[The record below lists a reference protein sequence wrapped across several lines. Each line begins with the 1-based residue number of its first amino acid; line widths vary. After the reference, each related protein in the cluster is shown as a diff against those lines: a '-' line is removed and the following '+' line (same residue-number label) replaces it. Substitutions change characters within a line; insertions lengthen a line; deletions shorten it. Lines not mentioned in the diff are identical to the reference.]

1 MYLISMYDSD
11 ACLKD
16 DPKNVRKLLKKLKSK
31 KAKLDALK
39 TNILIPVKGFGW
51 EWCHH
56 AWSKNGRV
64 YTMNEM
70 AKHVEMIIREEK
82 KRKLK
87 IPTKPKPNVPKRK
100 KTGFLGTPVDEVA
113 ELDKKYI
120 ADEGKFEKK
129 ASGIQLRKEV
139 TGESSIYSRMQPFD
153 RPEVETLLNRRIDYL
168 FTFDEGT
175 KDEQLCWCQGEVIE
189 VGKNPNKPNTVKV
202 YWDPVPNSDKYS
214 DHSTS
219 SVDLLPTKWNKDSN
233 KAWRLDIDVTLM
245 TASDDDNDVE
255 SDNDCASSDESLDE
269 SERQSDSDESEYS
282 KTE

>member
-1 MYLISMYDSD
+1 M
-11 ACLKD
+11 
-16 DPKNVRKLLKKLKSK
+16 
-31 KAKLDALK
+31 DALK
-39 TNILIPVKGFGW
+39 TNILIRVKGFGW

-64 YTMNEM
+64 YTVNEL

-82 KRKLK
+82 KRMLK
-87 IPTKPKPNVPKRK
+87 IPKKPKPNVPKRK

-129 ASGIQLRKEV
+129 ASGIQLRREV

-168 FTFDEGT
+168 CTFDEGT

-189 VGKNPNKPNTVKV
+189 VDKNPNKPNTVTV

-219 SVDLLPTKWNKDSN
+219 SVDLLPTKWNKDKD

-245 TASDDDNDVE
+245 TAKDDDNDVE
-255 SDNDCASSDESLDE
+255 SDNDYASSDESMDE
-269 SERQSDSDESEYS
+269 SEGRSNSDESEYS
-282 KTE
+282 EAE